1 MGIGRYVVR
10 DVTDLLWWLQDES
23 LGITQRT
30 NQSQFG
36 QGPKESIKEHY
47 E

>member
-10 DVTDLLWWLQDES
+10 DVADLWWLQNES
-23 LGITQRT
+23 LGITRRT